1 MSKSTTYHIFSIG
14 TEGDE
19 TEVGT
24 KSKKATAVDAA
35 RELRTE
41 QKVGVSVRTGAGN
54 EVFAMPAPKK
64 IKMSPQYTRV
74 VDLPADVKIPEG
86 TRVAYIRAR
95 KNLAIVHD
103 PAAEENPY
111 SVVNFVTG
119 EVLATD
125 LETTRASGA
134 FCKTV
139 AAPEKVSA

>member
-1 MSKSTTYHIFSIG
+1 MSKSTTYHIFSLAADG
-14 TEGDE
+14 TES
-19 TEVGT
+19 EVAT

-35 RELRTE
+35 RELRKSE
-41 QKVGVSVRTGAGN
+41 NVGVAVRTGAGN

-64 IKMSPQYTRV
+64 IKMSPQYTRT

-103 PAAEENPY
+103 PSATEGPY

-119 EVLATD
+119 EVLASE
-125 LETTRASGA
+125 LETTRESGA